1 MNINGNIP
9 VLGQPKPRVGAQ
21 VQSLVRH
28 LDLDGT
34 FEAAGIVNGPTG
46 PVAAVQRSDYLDAE
60 QLLDAI
66 RQIVRDE
73 LHTFYHEE
81 RGEKSHSHEEDR

>member
-1 MNINGNIP
+1 MNVNGNIP

-21 VQSLVRH
+21 VQSFVRH
-28 LDLDGT
+28 LDDDGT
-34 FEAAGIVNGPTG
+34 FEATGIVNGPSG

-66 RQIVRDE
+66 RAIVR
-73 LHTFYHEE
+73 EE
-81 RGEKSHSHEEDR
+81 IATALLTKNQ